1 MRTLLQSIIDKWM
14 SCIKTIVKKK
24 YQDTQAFQETP
35 NPAVDPIPSNKIRKK
50 TKTSKLSR
58 KLCLKICLRV
68 LF

>member
-50 TKTSKLSR
+50 ITW
-58 KLCLKICLRV
+58 I
-68 LF
+68 